1 MSDKEIVDRL
11 KMEGDLTRNKGKH
24 SVKAVLLKMDKFQD
38 LFMSIDRSL
47 MEQTAILRS
56 NLSLNTEEVERL
68 RREANFRQ
76 NSQQNPESVEPKPKP
91 IPTPDGAA
99 TDKSFFGGIAALI
112 GGAFSGV
119 GLSAFRGVIGK
130 SVVSAFGLFLA
141 PAIGNWVSDF
151 IEQSLKNLSFDE
163 ITASVAGDALGNA
176 TTMGILG
183 SIISKRMGLLFAGG
197 GFVASFADDIASA
210 LGFTEEQMQK
220 DLILGLSA
228 QDVSQ
233 GVMFA
238 IGTTLSGI
246 LMKKSIWSGLF
257 SMSGTAASAILSKTG
272 LGILARTTI
281 PMAVAGLY
289 LTYGEEAKRFLD
301 DYVPED
307 IANITVD
314 TLGLAATGASIGAMF
329 GPGGII
335 VGAAIGFAL
344 GLGKSIFDWLSATE
358 AEMEKEVKANLDQKT
373 NQEII
378 DAAKNM
384 NNTEFTEFIG
394 QGSDEARRRLSE
406 IKVEDLGSALNQNSS
421 PIMTTDELNNQ
432 LVSTIDSKLSRE
444 YLSTASKSEL
454 DAVYTDLVNYR
465 KRIDEFAALVEKNPD
480 IEKTNPAEV
489 AALNNFLGGYYDSEL
504 SKMIT
509 MMEGWGQTYIETRP
523 SAPVTDLSSTRPY
536 DPSRMIAL
544 EPPSSLS
551 AVQTAM
557 NAGIAEKSAQLNMVQ
572 MGAPQVFN
580 SGGNSN
586 MTNNSSITVVTGSE
600 NKLFGIGFAQ

>member
-38 LFMSIDRSL
+38 LFVSIDRSL

-56 NLSLNTEEVERL
+56 NLSMNSEEIERL

-76 NSQQNPESVEPKPKP
+76 NSQQNTESVEPKSRP
-91 IPTPDGAA
+91 IPEVDGAA

-130 SVVSAFGLFLA
+130 SVISAFGLFLA

-151 IEQSLKNLSFDE
+151 IEQSLKNLNFDE

-257 SMSGTAASAILSKTG
+257 SMSGTAVSAILSKTG

-307 IANITVD
+307 IANVTVD
-314 TLGLAATGASIGAMF
+314 SLGMAATGATIGAMF
-329 GPGGII
+329 GPGGMIA
-335 VGAAIGFAL
+335 GAAIGLAL
-344 GLGKSIFDWLSATE
+344 GIGRSIFSWLNDREKEAEEKYRKKLDSMSDEDVVTSFKDKDFNFLAPTATE
-358 AEMEKEVKANLDQKT
+358 RNRLDKVAAITVAENLPTTESPTEEIWTRGMLDQVL
-373 NQEII
+373 E
-378 DAAKNM
+378 
-384 NNTEFTEFIG
+384 
-394 QGSDEARRRLSE
+394 
-406 IKVEDLGSALNQNSS
+406 KVEKG
-421 PIMTTDELNNQ
+421 
-432 LVSTIDSKLSRE
+432 
-444 YLSTASKSEL
+444 
-454 DAVYTDLVNYR
+454 
-465 KRIDEFAALVEKNPD
+465 
-480 IEKTNPAEV
+480 
-489 AALNNFLGGYYDSEL
+489 EL
-504 SKMIT
+504 SKGDLDKIFSSVANYNEAIINLKKKVESDPVKYGPDSS
-509 MMEGWGQTYIETRP
+509 EGNSLNLIETQGVDDDVQELLKILASKGAKILP
-523 SAPVTDLSSTRPY
+523 QIEMT
-536 DPSRMIAL
+536 SRNKNVDFKPLPNVFTPKVIL
-544 EPPSSLS
+544 EPPRNTE

>member
-11 KMEGDLTRNKGKH
+11 KMEGDLIRNKGKH

-38 LFMSIDRSL
+38 LFVSIDRSL

-56 NLSLNTEEVERL
+56 NLSMNSEEIERL

-76 NSQQNPESVEPKPKP
+76 NSQQNTESVEPKSRP
-91 IPTPDGAA
+91 IPEVDGAA

-130 SVVSAFGLFLA
+130 SVISAFGLFLA

-151 IEQSLKNLSFDE
+151 IEQSLKNLNFDE

-197 GFVASFADDIASA
+197 GFVASFADDIANA

-220 DLILGLSA
+220 DLILGLSG
-228 QDVSQ
+228 QDISQ

-246 LMKKSIWSGLF
+246 LMKKSVWSGLF

-301 DYVPED
+301 NYVPED

-314 TLGLAATGASIGAMF
+314 TLGMAATGASIGAMF
-329 GPGGII
+329 GPGGMIA
-335 VGAAIGFAL
+335 GAAIGFAL
-344 GLGKSIFDWLSATE
+344 GLGKTIFDWLGDRQKK
-358 AEMEKEVKANLDQKT
+358 AEEEYRKKLDSISNEEVVDYYMGNPYTT
-373 NQEII
+373 N
-378 DAAKNM
+378 
-384 NNTEFTEFIG
+384 
-394 QGSDEARRRLSE
+394 RLADNILNDRLETVTPTVTSS
-406 IKVEDLGSALNQNSS
+406 SALQ
-421 PIMTTDELNNQ
+421 TELATNPDKAVFD
-432 LVSTIDSKLSRE
+432 LRE
-444 YLSTASKSEL
+444 KQRNFWENEESGTLEPGQATNLMNEFVDYQRVIGEL
-454 DAVYTDLVNYR
+454 KT
-465 KRIDEFAALVEKNPD
+465 KVEKNP
-480 IEKTNPAEV
+480 EKFPEGTPERN
-489 AALNNFLGGYYDSEL
+489 ALNS
-504 SKMIT
+504 I
-509 MMEGWGQTYIETRP
+509 
-523 SAPVTDLSSTRPY
+523 LSSGIDDDIRFFIEDLANLGATLKLPVKPAPKNSVMSGLAL
-536 DPSRMIAL
+536 DQIIL

-572 MGAPQVFN
+572 MGAPQIVN
-580 SGGNSN
+580 NGGNSN

>member
-38 LFMSIDRSL
+38 LFVSIDRSL

-56 NLSLNTEEVERL
+56 NLSMNSEEIERL

-76 NSQQNPESVEPKPKP
+76 NSQQNTESVEPKSRP
-91 IPTPDGAA
+91 IPEVDGAA

-130 SVVSAFGLFLA
+130 SVISAFGLFLA

-151 IEQSLKNLSFDE
+151 IEQSLKNLNFDE

-197 GFVASFADDIASA
+197 GFVASFADDIANA

-220 DLILGLSA
+220 DLILGLSG
-228 QDVSQ
+228 QDISQ

-246 LMKKSIWSGLF
+246 LMKKSVWSGLF

-272 LGILARTTI
+272 LGVLAKATI

-289 LTYGEEAKRFLD
+289 LTYGEEAKRFLGN
-301 DYVPED
+301 YVPED

-314 TLGLAATGASIGAMF
+314 TLGMAATGASIGAMF
-329 GPGGII
+329 GPGGLI

-344 GLGKSIFDWLSATE
+344 GLGKSIFDWMSDTQ

-394 QGSDEARRRLSE
+394 QGSDEAHRRLSE

-421 PIMTTDELNNQ
+421 PVMTTDELNNQ
-432 LVSTIDSKLSRE
+432 LVSTIDSKLSSE

-465 KRIDEFAALVEKNPD
+465 KRIDDFAALVEKNPD

-489 AALNNFLGGYYDSEL
+489 AALNTFLGSYDDSQL

-523 SAPVTDLSSTRPY
+523 KAPVADLSSTKSY
-536 DPSRMIAL
+536 DPANMIAL

-572 MGAPQVFN
+572 MGAPQIVN
-580 SGGNSN
+580 NGGNSN